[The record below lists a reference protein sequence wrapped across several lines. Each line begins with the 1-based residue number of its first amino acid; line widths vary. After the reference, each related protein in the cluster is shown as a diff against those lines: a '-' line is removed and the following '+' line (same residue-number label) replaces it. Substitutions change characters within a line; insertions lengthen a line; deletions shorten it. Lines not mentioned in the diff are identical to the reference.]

1 MAHALRRFRV
11 VSDVGEV
18 VRETGYSHRQF
29 VLLFRRA
36 VGMPPKRYCRVRRFK
51 AALDRLAV
59 NPRVAWA
66 NLALSAGFSDQ
77 AHLVR
82 EFRAL
87 SGLTPGQYRRL
98 APTWSRHVPIP

>member
-1 MAHALRRFRV
+1 M
-11 VSDVGEV
+11 
-18 VRETGYSHRQF
+18 T
-29 VLLFRRA
+29 
-36 VGMPPKRYCRVRRFK
+36 
-51 AALDRLAV
+51 AA

-98 APTWSRHVPIP
+98 APTGSRHVPIS